1 MGCIMGHAISHQD
14 DGTPQEQSR
23 RTFMA
28 NMVIGMS
35 GVIGLVLGIPL
46 IASMV
51 PDARSTTAWTPLTD
65 EEYTKLQAA
74 TETPVKVTFNVQTI
88 DAYLT
93 PTDEH
98 FVWAIK
104 TDEAKMR
111 AKRPELF
118 DVKAKLPYPV
128 INMGFVLF
136 SPICPH
142 LGCPYD
148 YHPETNQFACGCH
161 GSKYD
166 TLGVHIAG
174 PAQRGL
180 DPLPLRDHNGKA
192 EVTWIHYKGNEPDH
206 VVISYT

>member
-1 MGCIMGHAISHQD
+1 MGHAVSYED

-23 RTFMA
+23 RKFMV
-28 NMVIGMS
+28 NMVVGLS

-46 IASMV
+46 VATMI
-51 PDARSTTAWTPLTD
+51 PDASSGGAAWTPLSD
-65 EEYTKLQAA
+65 EEFKKLQAA
-74 TETPVKVTFNVQTI
+74 TETPVKITFRVHTI
-88 DAYLT
+88 DGYLAPADT
-93 PTDEH
+93 EQ

-118 DVKAKLPYPV
+118 EGTEKLPYAV
-128 INMGFVLF
+128 VNMGFVVF

-142 LGCPYD
+142 LGCPYVYD
-148 YHPETNQFACGCH
+148 PNLGKFACHCH
-161 GSKYD
+161 GSQYD
-166 TLGVHIAG
+166 AFGVHVAG

-206 VVISYT
+206 VILSYT